1 MLEMEQL
8 YCECGNPLRF
18 VYIEMYA
25 EGMEVN
31 ISCECSVCGKRY
43 IKSLEGLKSENATD

>member
-1 MLEMEQL
+1 MIEREQL
-8 YCECGNPLRF
+8 YCECGEPLHF
-18 VYIEMYA
+18 VYMEMYA

-43 IKSLEGLKSENATD
+43 IKCLEGINRENTTD